1 VAKEGIGPGT
11 GCALV
16 APQMISHEA
25 GGAVPE
31 DVSDVLICYPFWA
44 CDRRN
49 NPQAN
54 LVTP

>member
-1 VAKEGIGPGT
+1 MDSFV
-11 GCALV
+11 
-16 APQMISHEA
+16 
-25 GGAVPE
+25 E
-31 DVSDVLICYPFWA
+31 DVSNVLICYPFWA